1 MGRVL
6 RRDQINEM
14 VSEMRTKGVLHRIE
28 RYQSKFCV
36 EDGMRL
42 IEAFGR
48 AITPNFKLD
57 EFNTWTYTQLV
68 RWLFGDQT
76 MEAQNPTQPRVK
88 VRGVLTNGIYLA
100 GKTGTGKSTALTLL
114 LALAEALKVQISIDN
129 DVRPMAWQEMRTDDV
144 VDEYMRS
151 GTFYKLV
158 SNLGRSV
165 DFKTEQILCL
175 QDLGTEQSECNFKGN
190 RVSPLRSV
198 LEARG
203 DNLATVTLIS
213 SNIPLGHEALS
224 DRYGDRVQSRLCG
237 MCNYLTLG
245 GGDRRR
251 PSATEV

>member
-76 MEAQNPTQPRVK
+76 MEAQNPTQPREK

-224 DRYGDRVQSRLCG
+224 DRYGGRVQSRLCG

>member
-76 MEAQNPTQPRVK
+76 MEAQNPTQPREK

>member
-1 MGRVL
+1 
-6 RRDQINEM
+6 
-14 VSEMRTKGVLHRIE
+14 
-28 RYQSKFCV
+28 
-36 EDGMRL
+36 MRL

-76 MEAQNPTQPRVK
+76 MEAQNPTQPREK
-88 VRGVLTNGIYLA
+88 VRGVLTKGIYLA

-129 DVRPMAWQEMRTDDV
+129 DVRPMAWQEVRTDDV

-158 SNLGRSV
+158 SKLGRSV

-213 SNIPLGHEALS
+213 SNIPLGHESLA

>member
-1 MGRVL
+1 MGREL
-6 RRDQINEM
+6 TREQINGM
-14 VSEMRTKGVLHRIE
+14 VSAMRTKGMLHRVA
-28 RYQSKFCV
+28 RYNMDISTD
-36 EDGMRL
+36 DGLRV
-42 IEAFGR
+42 IEALGR
-48 AITPNFKLD
+48 DIIPTFRLD
-57 EFNTWTYTQLV
+57 VDNRWTYTQLV
-68 RWLFGDQT
+68 RWLLGDPT

-88 VRGVLTNGIYLA
+88 VRGVLTKGIYLA

>member
-1 MGRVL
+1 MGREL
-6 RRDQINEM
+6 TREQINGI
-14 VSEMRTKGVLHRIE
+14 VSAMRTNGVLHRIE
-28 RYQSKFCV
+28 RYQSTFSV

-48 AITPNFKLD
+48 AITQTFKLD
-57 EFNTWTYTQLV
+57 EFNTWTYKQLV
-68 RWLFGDQT
+68 RWLLGDPT
-76 MEAQNPTQPRVK
+76 MEAQSPTQPRVK
-88 VRGVLTNGIYLA
+88 VRGVLTKGIYLA
-100 GKTGTGKSTALTLL
+100 GMTGTGKSTALTLL

-158 SNLGRSV
+158 SNIGRSV

-175 QDLGTEQSECNFKGN
+175 QDLGTEQSECNFMGN

-213 SNIPLGHEALS
+213 SNIPIGHEALA
-224 DRYGDRVQSRLCG
+224 DRYGDRAQSRLYG

-251 PSATEV
+251 PSSTEV

>member
-1 MGRVL
+1 MGREL
-6 RRDQINEM
+6 TREQINGM
-14 VSEMRTKGVLHRIE
+14 VSAMRTKGMLHRVA
-28 RYQSKFCV
+28 RYKMEIST
-36 EDGMRL
+36 EDGLRV
-42 IEAFGR
+42 IEALGR
-48 AITPNFKLD
+48 DIIPTFRLD
-57 EFNTWTYTQLV
+57 VDNRWTYTQLV
-68 RWLFGDQT
+68 RWLLGDPT
-76 MEAQNPTQPRVK
+76 MEAQNPTQPREK
-88 VRGVLTNGIYLA
+88 VRGVLTKGIYLA

-114 LALAEALKVQISIDN
+114 LALAEAFHVQISIDN

-158 SNLGRSV
+158 SNIGRSV

-175 QDLGTEQSECNFKGN
+175 QDLGTEQCECNFKGN

-213 SNIPLGHEALS
+213 SNIPLGHEALA

-251 PSATEV
+251 QSATEV

>member
-1 MGRVL
+1 MGREL
-6 RRDQINEM
+6 TREQINGM
-14 VSEMRTKGVLHRIE
+14 VSAMRTKGVLHRIE
-28 RYQSKFCV
+28 RYKSTFSV

-42 IEAFGR
+42 IGAFGR
-48 AITPNFKLD
+48 AITPTFKLD

-68 RWLFGDQT
+68 RWLLGDPT
-76 MEAQNPTQPRVK
+76 MEAQNPTQPRAK
-88 VRGVLTNGIYLA
+88 VRGVLTKGIYLA
-100 GKTGTGKSTALTLL
+100 GMTGTGKSTALTLL

-129 DVRPMAWQEMRTDDV
+129 DVRPIAWQEMRTDDV

-158 SNLGRSV
+158 SNIGRSV

-175 QDLGTEQSECNFKGN
+175 QDLGTEQSECNFMGN

-203 DNLATVTLIS
+203 DNIATVTLIS

-224 DRYGDRVQSRLCG
+224 DRYGDRAQSRLCG

-251 PSATEV
+251 PSANEV

>member
-1 MGRVL
+1 MGREL
-6 RRDQINEM
+6 TREQINGI
-14 VSEMRTKGVLHRIE
+14 VSAMRTKGVLHRIE
-28 RYQSKFCV
+28 RYQSTFSV

-48 AITPNFKLD
+48 AITPTFKLD
-57 EFNTWTYTQLV
+57 EFNTWTYKQLV
-68 RWLFGDQT
+68 RWLLGDPT
-76 MEAQNPTQPRVK
+76 MEAQSPTQPRVK
-88 VRGVLTNGIYLA
+88 VRGVLTKGIYLA
-100 GKTGTGKSTALTLL
+100 GMTGTGKSTALTLL

-158 SNLGRSV
+158 SNIGRSV

-175 QDLGTEQSECNFKGN
+175 QDLGTEQSECNFMGN

-213 SNIPLGHEALS
+213 SNIPIGHEALA
-224 DRYGDRVQSRLCG
+224 DRYGDRAQSRLYG

-245 GGDRRR
+245 GGDRRMVT
-251 PSATEV
+251 TEVV